1 MAGSFVVGLGA
12 GVVILLVVWTVVLI
26 AWVQLS
32 AHQAGLRSLI
42 TGLSIL
48 ITLVLLLIPTAKEGG
63 LERRDAVTKNPDL
76 LAPIDAF
83 QVYDYM
89 FIWKGILMAFMSIG
103 IIVAFGVYVKEF
115 WAAKVHGS
123 LPVPTKKI
131 ISDFQ

>member
-83 QVYDYM
+83 QVRYRQTASFQWHLIEGM
-89 FIWKGILMAFMSIG
+89 FRFTTTCSSGRGF
-103 IIVAFGVYVKEF
+103 
-115 WAAKVHGS
+115 
-123 LPVPTKKI
+123 
-131 ISDFQ
+131 